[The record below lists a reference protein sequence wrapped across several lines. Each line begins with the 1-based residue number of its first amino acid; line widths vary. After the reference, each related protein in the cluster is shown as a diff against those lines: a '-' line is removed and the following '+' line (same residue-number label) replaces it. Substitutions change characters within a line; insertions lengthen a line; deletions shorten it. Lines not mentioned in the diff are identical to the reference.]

1 MKNKLAYLAC
11 PYSHPDHEIM
21 EARHHLVNRMA
32 FELHKRGRM
41 VYSPLTHNIPLIKLN
56 GGKGTW
62 EEWGNFDLA
71 MLSRCN
77 ELIVL
82 TVPGWQDSKGVAC
95 EIAHAKKLE
104 LPIEMINPKEYFN
117 LKLVT
122 NE

>member
-11 PYSHPDHEIM
+11 PYSHPDKEIM
-21 EARHHLVNRMA
+21 EARYHLANRMA
-32 FELHKRGRM
+32 YAFHQRGRM
-41 VYSPLTHNIPLIKLN
+41 VYSPLTHNITLTKLN
-56 GGKGTW
+56 HGKASW
-62 EEWGNFDLA
+62 QEWKEFDLT

-82 TVPGWQDSKGVAC
+82 IIPGWQESKGVAC
-95 EIAHAKKLE
+95 EIAHAKKLD

-122 NE
+122 S